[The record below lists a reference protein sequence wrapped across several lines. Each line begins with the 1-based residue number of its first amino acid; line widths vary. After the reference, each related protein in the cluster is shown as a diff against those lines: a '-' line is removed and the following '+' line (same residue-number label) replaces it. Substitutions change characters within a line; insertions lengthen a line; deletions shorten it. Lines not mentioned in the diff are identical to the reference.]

1 VQPGDTIWLRAG
13 TYRGTFT
20 SQLTG
25 TAAAPIILRQYP
37 GERATIDGTVTI
49 MGAYTWYWGFEVM
62 NSAPLSGSGL
72 GIASY
77 GDYIKLINLVVHDA
91 PQSGIGFWS
100 NGAGGEIYG
109 TILYNNGR
117 HYNLD
122 HGIYTQ
128 NANGTKRLLDNVI
141 FNNMAYGIHVYASS
155 GSLKGYDI
163 EGNTVFNN
171 GGSNIL
177 VGGSTSA
184 QGITVRDN
192 MTLLGSWSTGVRL
205 GYGAQNQDIVLT
217 GNYFIGGWPALQFQT
232 WSQATVSG
240 NTFYATGPVVD
251 FQSSTSNVTWGN
263 NLHHRD
269 PTAQAWLNNNQS
281 YTLTGWEQV
290 TGLGATDQAGVTQPT
305 GVKTFVRPNAYE
317 PGRGFVTI
325 YNWDQLGSVAV
336 DVSSVLA
343 VGARY
348 EVRNVQALLGGPVL
362 SGTYGGGT
370 LTLPMAAVPSPLPIG
385 SGLVTPPSTGP
396 AFQVFLITTIPS

>member
-1 VQPGDTIWLRAG
+1 
-13 TYRGTFT
+13 
-20 SQLTG
+20 
-25 TAAAPIILRQYP
+25 
-37 GERATIDGTVTI
+37 
-49 MGAYTWYWGFEVM
+49 M
-62 NSAPLSGSGL
+62 
-72 GIASY
+72 
-77 GDYIKLINLVVHDA
+77 
-91 PQSGIGFWS
+91 
-100 NGAGGEIYG
+100 
-109 TILYNNGR
+109 
-117 HYNLD
+117 
-122 HGIYTQ
+122 
-128 NANGTKRLLDNVI
+128 
-141 FNNMAYGIHVYASS
+141 
-155 GSLKGYDI
+155 
-163 EGNTVFNN
+163 
-171 GGSNIL
+171 
-177 VGGSTSA
+177 
-184 QGITVRDN
+184 
-192 MTLLGSWSTGVRL
+192 
-205 GYGAQNQDIVLT
+205 
-217 GNYFIGGWPALQFQT
+217 
-232 WSQATVSG
+232 
-240 NTFYATGPVVD
+240 D

-396 AFQVFLITTIPS
+396 AFQVFLITTIP